1 MWADGR
7 GIWERK
13 FVFFVG
19 CYCVSGWDVCLG
31 KKICVFHRIAIARLA
46 IALAAAAGLS
56 NIISLFAYD
65 LISICLE
72 LYQYLTTG
80 Y

>member
-1 MWADGR
+1 MWTDETGF
-7 GIWERK
+7 WERK
-13 FVFFVG
+13 FVFSVG
-19 CYCVSGWDVCLG
+19 LLSRDPKGLLWG
-31 KKICVFHRIAIARLA
+31 LA

-72 LYQYLTTG
+72 LYQYLTSG